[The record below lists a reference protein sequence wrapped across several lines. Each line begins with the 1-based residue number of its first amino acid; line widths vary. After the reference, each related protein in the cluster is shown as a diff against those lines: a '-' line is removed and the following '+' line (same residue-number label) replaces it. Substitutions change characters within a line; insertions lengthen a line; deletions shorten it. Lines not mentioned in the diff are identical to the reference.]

1 MMMRFSAAAM
11 AVAFVCLAGTAQA
24 RPYFGYD
31 GRHFGEM
38 VGEMDRAPNYGLAP
52 NFGRAGKELVHGTG
66 DRKGL
71 TAPMLAMLDRIE
83 TEFGPVNV
91 ISGYRPGA
99 VIATTGRTSRHA
111 SGNAVDIE
119 VGSRKAAMVKWLIA
133 NHHTG
138 GTMTYS
144 DMSHIHVDIGQHFV
158 SLGSNSGTGGG
169 GGGSRRYAD
178 YDSPRRTYGG
188 ERYAARYDSYDRG
201 GYERSYGGGYGGG
214 RSYGGSSERSYS
226 GGYATIY
233 N

>member
-1 MMMRFSAAAM
+1 MMMRFSAAAI
-11 AVAFVCLAGTAQA
+11 AVAFVCLAGAAEA

-31 GRHFGEM
+31 GRTYGEF
-38 VGEMDRAPNYGLAP
+38 ASAP
-52 NFGRAGKELVHGTG
+52 NFGRPEKKLVRGGG

-71 TAPMLAMLDRIE
+71 TPAMLAMLDRIE
-83 TEFGPVNV
+83 TEFGPVDV

-119 VGSRKAAMVKWLIA
+119 AGSRKGAIVKWLIA

-158 SLGSNSGTGGG
+158 ALGSNSGTGGG
-169 GGGSRRYAD
+169 GGGSRARYSD
-178 YDSPRRTYGG
+178 YDSPRRSYGG
-188 ERYAARYDSYDRG
+188 ERYAVRYDSYDRG
-201 GYERSYGGGYGGG
+201 GYERRGYGGGYERSYGGGYE
-214 RSYGGSSERSYS
+214 RSYSGGSERSYS

-233 N
+233 Q

>member
-1 MMMRFSAAAM
+1 MIMRFSAAAIGF
-11 AVAFVCLAGTAQA
+11 VLVCLTGAAEA

-31 GRHFGEM
+31 GRHYGEFAS
-38 VGEMDRAPNYGLAP
+38 GP
-52 NFGRAGKELVHGTG
+52 NFERPAKKLVKGGG

-71 TAPMLAMLDRIE
+71 TPAMLAMLDRIE

-119 VGSRKAAMVKWLIA
+119 TGSRKGAIVKWLIA

-158 SLGSNSGTGGG
+158 ALGSNSGTGGG
-169 GGGSRRYAD
+169 GGRSRAFYAD
-178 YDSPRRTYGG
+178 YDGPRRSYGG
-188 ERYAARYDSYDRG
+188 ERYAVRYDNYDRGGYERRSYGG
-201 GYERSYGGGYGGG
+201 GYERSYGGG
-214 RSYGGSSERSYS
+214 SERRYS

-233 N
+233 Q